1 MGRGGERVRLVID
14 YEWAGQVFIA
24 LLIPLSLLAV
34 GYVLRDFHRQGMER
48 VRAARR

>member
-1 MGRGGERVRLVID
+1 MNLAID

-34 GYVLRDFHRQGMER
+34 GYALRDFHRQGMER
-48 VRAARR
+48 VRRGK